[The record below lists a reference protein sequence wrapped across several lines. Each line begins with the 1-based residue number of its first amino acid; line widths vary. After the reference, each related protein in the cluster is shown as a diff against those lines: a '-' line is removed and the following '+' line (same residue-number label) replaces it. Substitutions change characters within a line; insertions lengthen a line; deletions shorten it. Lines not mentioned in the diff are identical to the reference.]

1 MEQFVGRYGC
11 LFSPLEE
18 LDAFRDLT
26 DALRR
31 PGVYSAYGPDDAQRA
46 HLIAAAVRKLNRPAL
61 VIVPNEM
68 AALRMTEDLNL
79 LLDGRVRSLPARELT
94 FLKAAAS
101 SHGMTLR
108 RMEALGDCATGKAA
122 ALVLSAD
129 AMMNRLMPAERL
141 RGHVVEIDDTMRMEP
156 AELMEKLT
164 DAGYER
170 VQLVEARGQCA
181 LRGGILDVYPVGEPN
196 ALRIEFFD
204 DEINSIR
211 SFDVMTQRSVS
222 PRPSARLY
230 PATET
235 LLKEEERLLAA
246 GRLSFQLRN
255 SASGRGRSRQKQLE
269 SQFDLTPF
277 EDFLRQTAADEEAGA
292 SGRSARSAMERNFA
306 FAVDALQTGRSF
318 DGEDSLAPVLLDY
331 EATAADY
338 LDDPI
343 VVLDQPERLR
353 ERCENAYLEFK
364 EQFQAALER
373 EEALPMQAE
382 LLWHWDTVLSKL
394 DGRSL
399 LIANPFLR
407 TERDFAPKALFKFE
421 CRNATGYQTN
431 LRELAADLNRWK
443 ADGWRVALLAGG
455 NARGE
460 RLEKALADL
469 EAPAKFMEEAPD
481 ALEPGQPV
489 ILPVTLNRGFLY
501 PDIRFAILSES
512 DVYGVNR
519 QKSRARARSG
529 EKISAFTDLR
539 VGDYVVHENHGI
551 GQYMGT
557 VRLASDGTYRDFL
570 HIRYQGSDK
579 LYVPTDQLDRVQ
591 KYIGSEGE
599 APKLN
604 RLSGGEWQRQKAK
617 RQAVHPGHGGR
628 AAQALRSARIRA
640 RPRLRSGHALAA
652 GV

>member
-277 EDFLRQTAADEEAGA
+277 EDFLRQTAADEETGA

-331 EATAADY
+331 EATAAG
-338 LDDPI
+338 
-343 VVLDQPERLR
+343 
-353 ERCENAYLEFK
+353 
-364 EQFQAALER
+364 
-373 EEALPMQAE
+373 
-382 LLWHWDTVLSKL
+382 LS
-394 DGRSL
+394 GR
-399 LIANPFLR
+399 PHR
-407 TERDFAPKALFKFE
+407 
-421 CRNATGYQTN
+421 G
-431 LRELAADLNRWK
+431 
-443 ADGWRVALLAGG
+443 AG
-455 NARGE
+455 
-460 RLEKALADL
+460 
-469 EAPAKFMEEAPD
+469 
-481 ALEPGQPV
+481 
-489 ILPVTLNRGFLY
+489 
-501 PDIRFAILSES
+501 S
-512 DVYGVNR
+512 
-519 QKSRARARSG
+519 ARAAAR
-529 EKISAFTDLR
+529 ALR
-539 VGDYVVHENHGI
+539 
-551 GQYMGT
+551 
-557 VRLASDGTYRDFL
+557 
-570 HIRYQGSDK
+570 K
-579 LYVPTDQLDRVQ
+579 
-591 KYIGSEGE
+591 
-599 APKLN
+599 
-604 RLSGGEWQRQKAK
+604 RLSGVQGAISGGAGARGGASG
-617 RQAVHPGHGGR
+617 AGR
-628 AAQALRSARIRA
+628 AALALGHGAVQAGRA
-640 RPRLRSGHALAA
+640 EAC
-652 GV
+652 

>member
-46 HLIAAAVRKLNRPAL
+46 HLIAAAVWKLNRPAL

-129 AMMNRLMPAERL
+129 AMMNRLMPADRL

-331 EATAADY
+331 EATVADY

-431 LRELAADLNRWK
+431 LRELAADLNQWK

-481 ALEPGQPV
+481 ALEAGQPV

-591 KYIGSEGE
+591 K
-599 APKLN
+599 
-604 RLSGGEWQRQKAK
+604 
-617 RQAVHPGHGGR
+617 
-628 AAQALRSARIRA
+628 
-640 RPRLRSGHALAA
+640 
-652 GV
+652 

>member
-11 LFSPLEE
+11 LFSPLEA

-46 HLIAAAVRKLNRPAL
+46 HLIAAAVWKLNRPAL

-101 SHGMTLR
+101 SHGMTRR

-129 AMMNRLMPAERL
+129 AMMNRLMPADRL

-306 FAVDALQTGRSF
+306 FAVDALQT
-318 DGEDSLAPVLLDY
+318 
-331 EATAADY
+331 
-338 LDDPI
+338 
-343 VVLDQPERLR
+343 
-353 ERCENAYLEFK
+353 
-364 EQFQAALER
+364 
-373 EEALPMQAE
+373 
-382 LLWHWDTVLSKL
+382 
-394 DGRSL
+394 
-399 LIANPFLR
+399 
-407 TERDFAPKALFKFE
+407 
-421 CRNATGYQTN
+421 
-431 LRELAADLNRWK
+431 
-443 ADGWRVALLAGG
+443 
-455 NARGE
+455 
-460 RLEKALADL
+460 
-469 EAPAKFMEEAPD
+469 APAS
-481 ALEPGQPV
+481 
-489 ILPVTLNRGFLY
+489 T
-501 PDIRFAILSES
+501 
-512 DVYGVNR
+512 
-519 QKSRARARSG
+519 
-529 EKISAFTDLR
+529 
-539 VGDYVVHENHGI
+539 
-551 GQYMGT
+551 
-557 VRLASDGTYRDFL
+557 
-570 HIRYQGSDK
+570 
-579 LYVPTDQLDRVQ
+579 
-591 KYIGSEGE
+591 
-599 APKLN
+599 
-604 RLSGGEWQRQKAK
+604 
-617 RQAVHPGHGGR
+617 
-628 AAQALRSARIRA
+628 ARIRWRRCCWTTRRRSPTIWTIPSWCWISPSGCASAAKTPIWSSRSSFRRRWSA
-640 RPRLRSGHALAA
+640 RRRFRCRPSCSGTGTRCCPSWTGEAC
-652 GV
+652 